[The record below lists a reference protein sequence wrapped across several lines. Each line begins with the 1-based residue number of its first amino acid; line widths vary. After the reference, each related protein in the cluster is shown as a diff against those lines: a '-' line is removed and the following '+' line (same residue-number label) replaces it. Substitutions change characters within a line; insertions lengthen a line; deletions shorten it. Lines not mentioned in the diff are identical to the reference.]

1 MSLLV
6 VGTVAFDT
14 IETPSGKASKILG
27 GAATYTCIS
36 SSYFTPPNIVS
47 IVGYDFPNSHI
58 EKFKEHNVNLLGLE
72 THETEKTFFWEGKYR
87 EDMNMR
93 DTIDTQ
99 LNVLE
104 HFNPKIPKDLL
115 NSSYIMLGNVIPS
128 VQLNV
133 LSQLKN
139 NNSLVAM
146 DTMNLWIDNAYDDLI
161 SVISKVDI
169 LMINDQEIQQLQ
181 NVNDIQEAVKKTF
194 SLGPSYIIVKLGSKG
209 SILFSKEDKF
219 ICPAVT
225 INDVID
231 PTGAGDSFAGGFM
244 GYLSSIENHSFEN
257 MKKALCWGTVMASF
271 CVQGFGTETILNL
284 EKDAYLKRFNENFS

>member
-14 IETPSGKASKILG
+14 IETPSGRAAKILG
-27 GAATYTCIS
+27 GAATYTCIC
-36 SSYFTPPNIVS
+36 SSYFTSPDILS

-72 THETEKTFFWEGKYR
+72 KHKTEKTFFWEGKYR
-87 EDMNMR
+87 EDMNIR

-104 HFNPKIPKDLL
+104 HFNPKIPNELL
-115 NSSYIMLGNVIPS
+115 NSNYIMLGNVIPS

-139 NNSLVAM
+139 KNSLVAM
-146 DTMNLWIDNAYDDLI
+146 DTMNLWIDNAIDDLI
-161 SVISKVDI
+161 KVISKVDI

-181 NVNDIQEAVKKTF
+181 NVNDIQKAVNKTF
-194 SLGPSYIIVKLGSKG
+194 LLGPSYIIVKLGSKG
-209 SILFSKEDKF
+209 SILFSREEKF
-219 ICPAVT
+219 ICPAVK
-225 INDVID
+225 INNVVD

-244 GYLSSIENHSFEN
+244 GYLSSIEDHSFEN

-284 EKDAYLKRFNENFS
+284 NKDVYLNRFNKNFS

>member
-1 MSLLV
+1 MGLLV

-14 IETPSGKASKILG
+14 IETPTGKASKILG

-36 SSYFTPPNIVS
+36 SSYFTSPNIVS
-47 IVGYDFPNSHI
+47 IVGYDFPSSHI

-72 THETEKTFFWEGKYR
+72 KHETEKTFFWEGKYR

-115 NSSYIMLGNVIPS
+115 NSNYIMLGNVIPS

-181 NVNDIQEAVKKTF
+181 NVNDIQKAVEKTF
-194 SLGPSYIIVKLGSKG
+194 FLGPSYIIVKLGSKG

-244 GYLSSIENHSFEN
+244 GYLSSIQNHSFEN

-284 EKDAYLKRFNENFS
+284 EKDAYLNRFNENFS